1 MPQRCGYVALVGR
14 PNAGKSTLLNA
25 LVGDKLAVV
34 SRRPQTTR
42 NKILGVVTDES
53 TKTQICFLDTPGI
66 HKAKRSHLLNKAMN
80 RAAIAAA
87 GEADIV
93 LFLVD
98 PFHGWREQDDA
109 ILKEV
114 LASSKA
120 PIAIV
125 GSKTDAL
132 KRDAAERAI
141 DKIADGLKDFLAR
154 LPDDEARAAAAER
167 FLVDEILPVSAK
179 RPEDVSELRA
189 WLGRQMPEG
198 PWMFEADDLT
208 DRPRQFLCGEL
219 IREQIFRQLGDEI
232 PYGCAVRIDG
242 IEFKGALV
250 VVRAT
255 IVVTR
260 KQHKAIVVG
269 KGGSRIKEL
278 GTEAR
283 AALEKHFGQKV
294 FLELNVQI
302 SEGWI
307 DDRRLLS
314 DLAQLDES
322 GDLHA

>member
-1 MPQRCGYVALVGR
+1 VALVGR

-42 NKILGVVTDES
+42 NKILGVYTDEPAG
-53 TKTQICFLDTPGI
+53 TQICFLDTPGI

-87 GEADIV
+87 SEADIV

-98 PFHGWREQDDA
+98 PFHGWREQDDN

-125 GSKTDAL
+125 ASKVDAL
-132 KRDAAERAI
+132 KRAESERALE
-141 DKIADGLKDFLAR
+141 KIADGLKDFFAA
-154 LPDDEARAAAAER
+154 LPDDETRAKVNDR
-167 FLVDEILPVSAK
+167 FLANETLPVSAK
-179 RPEDVSELRA
+179 RPEDVAELRE
-189 WLGRQMPEG
+189 WLGKQMPEG

-232 PYGCAVRIDG
+232 PYGCAVKIEG
-242 IEFKGALV
+242 IEFKGEMV

-269 KGGSRIKEL
+269 RGGSRIKEL
-278 GTEAR
+278 GTESR
-283 AALEKHFGQKV
+283 HALEKHFGQKV
-294 FLELNVQI
+294 FLELNVHI

-314 DLAQLDES
+314 DLAQLD
-322 GDLHA
+322 DLGTSPHA